1 MAVEVRFMGGLEVRV
16 DGEVVSLGG
25 PQAQV
30 VFALL
35 ASEAG
40 VTMSAARLIDELWPT
55 DPPRDARGT
64 IQTNI
69 ATIRRGLGAAR
80 DRLRT
85 DNRGYVLDLAS
96 DELDAN
102 RFASLAREGHGL
114 VASDATAARERLEAA
129 LALWRG
135 DPLMGLAERASRLD
149 AEATR
154 LREVRLGAVED
165 LAEVRL
171 RLGEGAAVVAD
182 LEPLVA
188 DEPFRERTLGL
199 LLRALAAAGR
209 QPEAIAR
216 YDAHRRRLVEELGVD
231 PSTELQ
237 RVHLDLV
244 GAPSQASG
252 DGDGASRDNTGSPRA
267 GRLPSFITRFFGRED
282 DLDTLAELLRQER
295 LVTITGVGGG
305 GKTRLAVEVA
315 RHVIGAFPDGVHFV
329 DLAPIRDGEL
339 VSRAV
344 ADAIGV
350 TVVAH
355 GASVHEQTVRAIGDR
370 RVLVVLDN
378 CEHLLNASAD
388 HTMRLLEDCPHLAV
402 LATSREP
409 LSVEGERRWRLDP
422 LALPGDD
429 TPDDAASMRLLVDR
443 AQAIRRDFSVTD
455 GNRAALVA
463 ICRQLDGLPLALEL
477 IAPRLEHLS
486 PTDVAD
492 HLADH
497 PAAMVRGQRRVPRHE
512 KLEATIGWSYDL
524 LSEPEQ
530 ELLRRLSVFV
540 GGATLDAVSAVTAI
554 VSGTLTDDLEVLELL
569 ASLVRRS
576 LVTVTEADGTSRY
589 GMLETVRAFASERL
603 REAGEEEAARLAH
616 RDHYVS
622 VLEAFPW
629 DQRVFSFHHAAP
641 RLEVEFG
648 NLRSAFQTSLEHG
661 ERDIAARLAVG
672 APALIMSNQRW
683 DELDRWLT
691 ELWGVPPAGLA
702 LPDRVRRAVH
712 PEHLVHHFWME
723 VWRLPWSPDELRE
736 TASVLRSAVGELST
750 SSPARIF
757 TEHVVGLVEMSLGG
771 GELDDELGH
780 LHRRAEEAGRADAP
794 LLRAVV
800 LEDAALAQALA
811 GRYED
816 AVSTLRSVPVFE
828 VAVHYDKPLVTL
840 AAVQHLAGD
849 HDGAISTVHRN
860 LEAVHPG
867 ARSLI
872 LLVLAVAVAGAGD
885 RDLARD
891 LLRRAREEHDLLAWR
906 HPRSIN
912 DVVVAL
918 GACAVLEGRRDVAAR
933 LLAAAGSPAGGF
945 KPLTAIHRH
954 YTEVAGPPDPKDE
967 IPQPSDPA
975 ALEALVDAELLRWA
989 REPAPISTASD
1000 ASVSATDVEAT
1011 G

>member
-1 MAVEVRFMGGLEVRV
+1 MAIEVRFLGGLEVRV
-16 DGEVVSLGG
+16 GGKVVSLGG

-40 VTMSAARLIDELWPT
+40 MAMSVSRLIDELWAM

-69 ATIRRGLGAAR
+69 ATLRRGLGVAR
-80 DRLRT
+80 ERLRT
-85 DNRGYVLDLAS
+85 DNRGYVLDLVS
-96 DELDAN
+96 DELDAG
-102 RFASLAREGHGL
+102 RFASLVREGHGL

-135 DPLMGLAERASRLD
+135 EPLMGLAERASRLE

-154 LREVRLGAVED
+154 LRELRLGAVED

-171 RLGEGAAVVAD
+171 RLGEGAAVAAD

-188 DEPFRERTLGL
+188 DEPFRERALGL
-199 LLRALAAAGR
+199 LFRGLAAAGR

-216 YDAHRRRLVEELGVD
+216 YDAHRRRLIEELGVD
-231 PSTELQ
+231 PSAELQ

-244 GAPSQASG
+244 GATSQTTG
-252 DGDGASRDNTGSPRA
+252 DGDGAAQEDAEGSRA

-282 DLDTLAELLRQER
+282 DLDALTELLGYER

-305 GKTRLAVEVA
+305 GKTRLAAELA
-315 RHVIGAFPDGVHFV
+315 RCVIEAFPDGTHFV
-329 DLAPIRDGEL
+329 DLAPVRDGEL
-339 VSRAV
+339 VPRAV
-344 ADAIGV
+344 ADAVGV
-350 TVVAH
+350 MLVAQ
-355 GASVHEQTVRAIGDR
+355 GASVHEQTVRAIGGR
-370 RVLVVLDN
+370 RILVVLDN
-378 CEHLLNASAD
+378 CEHLLSTSAD
-388 HTMRLLEDCPHLAV
+388 HTLRLLDDCPRLAV

-409 LSVEGERRWRLDP
+409 LGVEGERRWRLDP
-422 LALPGDD
+422 LGLPGDD
-429 TPDDAASMRLLVDR
+429 ADEAASMRLLVDR
-443 AQAIRRDFSVTD
+443 AQAVRRDFRVTD

-477 IAPRLEHLS
+477 IAARFEHLS
-486 PTDVAD
+486 PADVAA
-492 HLADH
+492 HLTDH
-497 PAAMVRGQRRVPRHE
+497 PAALVRGQRRIPRHE
-512 KLEATIGWSYDL
+512 TLEATIGWSYDL
-524 LSEPEQ
+524 LSEAEQ
-530 ELLRRLSVFV
+530 ELLSRLPVFV
-540 GGATLDAVSAVTAI
+540 GGATLEAVTA
-554 VSGTLTDDLEVLELL
+554 VAGGPLVEDLEVLELVG
-569 ASLVRRS
+569 SLVRRS
-576 LVTVTEADGTSRY
+576 LVTVTEVDGTSRY
-589 GMLETVRAFASERL
+589 GMLETVREYASERL
-603 REAGEEEAARLAH
+603 RDAGEQDATMRAH
-616 RDHYVS
+616 RDHFLR
-622 VLEAFPW
+622 VLEAVPW
-629 DQRVFSFHHAAP
+629 DQRVFSLHHVAP

-648 NLRSAFQTSLEHG
+648 NLRSAFQTSIARG
-661 ERDIAARLAVG
+661 EREIAARLAVG
-672 APALIMSNQRW
+672 APALIISSQRW

-702 LPDRVRRAVH
+702 LPDRVRRAIH

-723 VWRLPWSPDELRE
+723 VWRLPLSPDDLQE
-736 TASVLRSAVGELST
+736 TASVLRVGIERLPT

-757 TEHVVGLVEMSLGG
+757 AEHLVGFAELLLGG
-771 GELDDELGH
+771 ADLDDELER
-780 LHRRAEEAGRADAP
+780 LRERAEEARHGDAP
-794 LLRAVV
+794 LLRVAM
-800 LEDAALAQALA
+800 LEEAALVQALA

-816 AVSTLRSVPVFE
+816 ALATLRSVPVFE

-849 HDGAISTVHRN
+849 HDGAIRTMHRI

-867 ARSLI
+867 ARSLV
-872 LLVLAVAVAGAGD
+872 LLFFAVAVAGAGD
-885 RDLARD
+885 RVFARD

-912 DVVVAL
+912 DLAVAF
-918 GACAVLEGRRDVAAR
+918 GACAVLEGRSDVAAR
-933 LLAAAGSPAGGF
+933 LLTAAGSPAEGF

-954 YTEVAGPPDPKDE
+954 YAEVAGPPDPEDE

-975 ALEALVDAELLRWA
+975 ALEALVDGELLRWA
-989 REPAPISTASD
+989 REPTAVATAPGAS
-1000 ASVSATDVEAT
+1000 ASATDVETA